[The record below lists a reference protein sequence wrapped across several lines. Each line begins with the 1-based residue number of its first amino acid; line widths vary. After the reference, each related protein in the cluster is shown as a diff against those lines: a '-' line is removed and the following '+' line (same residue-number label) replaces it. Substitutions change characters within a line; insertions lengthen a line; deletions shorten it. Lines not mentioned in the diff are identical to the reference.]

1 MLRYICGSFYGG
13 STVRALQLLQLQC
26 SSFVTAFTAV
36 AQSVH
41 YSFYSCNAA
50 HLLQLLR
57 WRRGPLAAAKFR
69 GSNTEHLQQLL
80 RWRRGPLAAVTC
92 HGGETLTH
100 PHHPTLLPS
109 RRRAMLPPKEVLAY
123 RPTLRSQ
130 PLFIT
135 FAYFIV
141 IQCLSLP
148 YHYSSSCSL
157 LASYLLASSGP
168 FALSQLMVIP
178 SRQLLTSCL
187 SNLQLFDGP
196 LASLNSVDL
205 HLFRLYCLL
214 YSVINADVA
223 ALHLF
228 AYLLFLV
235 TFQRFFI
242 ALV

>member
-1 MLRYICGSFYGG
+1 MLRYICCSFYGG

-26 SSFVTAFTAV
+26 SPFVAAFTV
-36 AQSVH
+36 ATRSAH
-41 YSFYSCNAA
+41 CSFYSCNAA

-69 GSNTEHLQQLL
+69 GSNTEHLPRLL
-80 RWRRGPLAAVTC
+80 RWRRSPPAAVTS
-92 HGGETLTH
+92 HGGGTLTHPHHPTLLPSRRRATLTH

-168 FALSQLMVIP
+168 L
-178 SRQLLTSCL
+178 
-187 SNLQLFDGP
+187 
-196 LASLNSVDL
+196 
-205 HLFRLYCLL
+205 RLISTHGHTISAITY
-214 YSVINADVA
+214 
-223 ALHLF
+223 
-228 AYLLFLV
+228 
-235 TFQRFFI
+235 
-242 ALV
+242 